1 MKRYPGFRWL
11 WIGQMLSQLG
21 HAVFLIM
28 GLWEIQL
35 RSPFRLAV
43 AGLVMVVPSLLAA
56 VGGVLVDRT
65 DPAA

>member
-35 RSPFRLAV
+35 RSPFRLAE

>member
-28 GLWEIQL
+28 GLWEIPL